1 MGKISHS
8 DLQVVANGSDGFTG
22 ADLQALLCTA
32 QINLSQSKLKIIYR
46 YIYRHIVSVQG
57 VLFLIGFFH
66 NLVIN
71 KVVILHMIF

>member
-32 QINLSQSKLKIIYR
+32 QINLSQSKLKIIYT
-46 YIYRHIVSVQG
+46 YI
-57 VLFLIGFFH
+57 
-66 NLVIN
+66 
-71 KVVILHMIF
+71 

>member
-32 QINLSQSKLKIIYR
+32 QINLSQSKLKIVYTYIDILSLYR
-46 YIYRHIVSVQG
+46 VPC
-57 VLFLIGFFH
+57 FL
-66 NLVIN
+66 LV
-71 KVVILHMIF
+71 F